1 MTEEQQ
7 KQVDGL
13 VDAIESF
20 WGPIIQEVTSRTG
33 WSAEQVW
40 GYQVLGCVQAMERTV
55 NKLLDGYARGAQQQ
69 RDFAEKQ
76 ERLQELC
83 LKTLKR
89 ESEGDDWNKDAEQR
103 EG

>member
-1 MTEEQQ
+1 MTEDQQ
-7 KQVDGL
+7 KETDNMVR
-13 VDAIESF
+13 AIKSF

-69 RDFAEKQ
+69 GDFVQ
-76 ERLQELC
+76 EQKRLQNLC
-83 LKTLKR
+83 IKALER
-89 ESEGDDWNKDAEQR
+89 ESEGDEWNKDGEQ
-103 EG
+103 E